1 MRLVS
6 FENSVGQGRI
16 GAVTPDG
23 RIVDLNS
30 TCGLYL
36 RDVEGAEAC
45 TRLSDAIVP
54 ADMRGLF
61 EGGDTSLEAARK
73 GLDHELDQPS
83 PLLGGK
89 GQPAFHPPEAAR
101 LQAPMIPKK
110 FFHTP
115 GRR

>member
-6 FENSVGQGRI
+6 FENSVGQRRI

-30 TCGLYL
+30 ACVLYL

-45 TRLSDAIVP
+45 ARLSDAIVP

-61 EGGDTSLEAARK
+61 EGGDTSLEAA
-73 GLDHELDQPS
+73 GV
-83 PLLGGK
+83 
-89 GQPAFHPPEAAR
+89 
-101 LQAPMIPKK
+101 
-110 FFHTP
+110 
-115 GRR
+115 

>member
-1 MRLVS
+1 MRLGS
-6 FENSVGQGRI
+6 FGNSVGQGRS

-45 TRLSDAIVP
+45 ARLSDAIVP

-61 EGGDTSLEAARK
+61 EGGDTSLEPSRK
-73 GLDHELDQPS
+73 GFDHVLDQAS
-83 PLLGGK
+83 PVLGESSE
-89 GQPAFHPPEAAR
+89 PEFCAAEYLR
-101 LQAPMIPKK
+101 SK
-110 FFHTP
+110 
-115 GRR
+115 

>member
-30 TCGLYL
+30 ACVLYL

-45 TRLSDAIVP
+45 ARLSDAIVP

-61 EGGDTSLEAARK
+61 EGGENSERKQSTASRDERNLPWSLPR
-73 GLDHELDQPS
+73 GPHS
-83 PLLGGK
+83 RLG
-89 GQPAFHPPEAAR
+89 
-101 LQAPMIPKK
+101 
-110 FFHTP
+110 
-115 GRR
+115 